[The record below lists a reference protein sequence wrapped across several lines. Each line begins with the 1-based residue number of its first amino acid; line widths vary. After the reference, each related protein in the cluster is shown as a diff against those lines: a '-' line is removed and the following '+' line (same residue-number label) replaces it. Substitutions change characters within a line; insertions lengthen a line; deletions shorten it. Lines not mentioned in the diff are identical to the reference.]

1 MQDLHERIA
10 LVISTKGMTNAEF
23 AESIEVQP
31 SNISHIMSG
40 RNKPSLDLV
49 MKILKRFPELRT
61 EWLIHGKGA
70 MNKDYGLFDE
80 ITPAIENTTQE
91 TDAGIKKAN
100 IPSTAEK
107 RVIIE
112 KPVQSAGKTM
122 TESDAM
128 LDPKETTK
136 SFTKKEENIQR
147 DYAGKR
153 AQKAKTV
160 EKIVLFYDDHTFE
173 TFYPDEKE
181 Q

>member
-80 ITPAIENTTQE
+80 ISPVIENKTQE
-91 TDAGIKKAN
+91 LGAGIEKAK
-100 IPSTAEK
+100 IASTAEK
-107 RVIIE
+107 QVIIE
-112 KPVQSAGKTM
+112 KPVQSAGKTG

-128 LDPKETTK
+128 LDPKGTTK
-136 SFTKKEENIQR
+136 SVTQKEGNIQR
-147 DYAGKR
+147 DYAGKL
-153 AQKAKTV
+153 AQKAKIV

-173 TFYPDEKE
+173 TFYPDQKE